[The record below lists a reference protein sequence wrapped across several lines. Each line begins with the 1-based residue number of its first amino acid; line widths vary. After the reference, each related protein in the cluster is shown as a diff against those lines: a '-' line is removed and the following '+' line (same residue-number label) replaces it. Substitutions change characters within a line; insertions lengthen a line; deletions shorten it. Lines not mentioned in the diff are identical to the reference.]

1 MTFRV
6 LARWATVAVL
16 GLALVACSSDSD
28 DGDATT
34 EATSG
39 GEAAMTETAAA
50 MTETAAA
57 SSGGGGSADAGH
69 ATLTI
74 GDSTWEFDSFS
85 CAFGHDA
92 TQSDVYAFSSDAR
105 GVDPSGSN
113 VQFQVNIRDESGEGR
128 FEGDG
133 VVYEVDLQD
142 ISDFSDPKVGWSGT
156 NGRASVLG
164 GGVVTVAIDG
174 DHVTAEGGFD
184 NTLTDAEFEAVDGT
198 LDATCGAQ
206 SRR

>member
-6 LARWATVAVL
+6 LVRWATVAVL

-57 SSGGGGSADAGH
+57 SSGGGGDAGH

-113 VQFQVNIRDESGEGR
+113 VQFQVNVRDESGEGR

-156 NGRASVLG
+156 NGRASALG
-164 GGVVTVAIDG
+164 GGVVTVTIDG
-174 DHVTAEGGFD
+174 DHVTASGGFD
-184 NTLTDAEFEAVDGT
+184 NTLTDAEFESVDGT

>member
-57 SSGGGGSADAGH
+57 SSGGGGDAGH

-142 ISDFSDPKVGWSGT
+142 ISDFSNPKVGWSGT
-156 NGRASVLG
+156 NGRASVFG
-164 GGVVTVAIDG
+164 GGVVTVTIDG
-174 DHVTAEGGFD
+174 DHVTASGGFD
-184 NTLTDAEFEAVDGT
+184 NTLTDGEFESVDGT